1 MTKILTTA
9 CDDVNDDGNND
20 EKDAGNSEVAR
31 RGTLSRSLFSFA
43 ISHLNFVLSHEAKLS
58 GEESADG

>member
-9 CDDVNDDGNND
+9 YDDVKDNGNND
-20 EKDAGNSEVAR
+20 EKDAGNSDVAR
-31 RGTLSRSLFSFA
+31 RAALSPSLFSFA